1 MLSLLRT
8 TTVIAS
14 VLLTPTHTA
23 FAQAF
28 PGKPIRLVITFPVG
42 SSTDAQARLIGPPL
56 TERWKQ
62 QVVVEARAG
71 AAGVV
76 GAEIVAKSPPDGHTL
91 LFTSIQYSYA
101 PALFAKLPYDPLTD
115 LIPIKII
122 SFSPEAIVAH
132 PSLPVKNIKELI
144 ALARARPLNMGTPG
158 NELTTRYFNMRAKT
172 NITPVSFKGG
182 APMMIDVMGGHV
194 ELGIAGLITLQGI
207 IRSGRVRLLGI
218 ASPTPSLIFPDA
230 PLLTKEIPGFEI
242 LSWWGIFAPGNTP
255 RDVVRRIHDDI
266 VAVLQTPNVRERLL
280 DIGGEPGGETM
291 GDFAV
296 HVRNEI
302 ARWQKVAQEAG
313 IKPQ

>member
-14 VLLTPTHTA
+14 VLLAPAHEA
-23 FAQAF
+23 LAQAF

-62 QVVVEARAG
+62 PVVVEARAG

-158 NELTTRYFNMRAKT
+158 NELTTRYFNIRAKT

-207 IRSGRVRLLGI
+207 IRTGRVRLLGI

-230 PLLTKEIPGFEI
+230 PLLTKEVPGFEI

-255 RDVVRRIHDDI
+255 KDVVKRIHDDI
-266 VAVLQTPNVRERLL
+266 VAVLQTPTVRERLL